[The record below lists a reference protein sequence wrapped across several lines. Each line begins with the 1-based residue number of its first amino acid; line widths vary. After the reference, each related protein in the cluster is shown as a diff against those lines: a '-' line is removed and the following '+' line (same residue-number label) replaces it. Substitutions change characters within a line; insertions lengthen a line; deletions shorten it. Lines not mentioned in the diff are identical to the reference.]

1 MTFLSTSRAEAAPR
15 LASHDDRR
23 KHQRV
28 KISLLGRYM
37 LADRCEYPCQ
47 TIDLSPGGLAVA
59 APVAPEPGTRVVVY
73 LDTVGR
79 LEGTISRH
87 LEDGFALKL
96 NTPPRKREKL
106 ADQLTWLANRSA
118 LGMPEDRRHERIEPR
133 NRRTTLKLANGQE
146 FPVKIIDVSL
156 SGTAVMSSA
165 QVTLGSLVTVGNTV
179 ARVVRVFEG
188 GVALE
193 FTRLL
198 NEAHFDEDIV
208 L

>member
-1 MTFLSTSRAEAAPR
+1 MTSLSTSRAESMPR
-15 LASHDDRR
+15 LASQDDRR
-23 KHQRV
+23 RHQRV

-59 APVAPEPGTRVVVY
+59 APVAPEAGTRVVVY
-73 LDTVGR
+73 LDMVGR
-79 LEGTISRH
+79 LEGTISRQ

-106 ADQLTWLANRSA
+106 ADQLTWLANRAA

-133 NRRTTLKLANGQE
+133 NRRTKLKLADGQE
-146 FPVKIIDVSL
+146 YPVKIIDVSL
-156 SGTAVMSSA
+156 SGTAVMG
-165 QVTLGSLVTVGNTV
+165 QVPAPMGALVTVGSTV
-179 ARVVRVFEG
+179 ARVVRVFDG

-198 NEAHFDEDIV
+198 NETHFDEDII